1 MVFQNIEQIFRSLWT
16 YKSFSLADIA
26 GMSIVMA
33 AIIVIFL
40 IADYEKGFD
49 TFYTGNDIYGIVSDL
64 ILIALI
70 IASAIAGYSINR
82 WLQDFAYRLDINWWV
97 FALAGS
103 LALLIALIILSF
115 QTMRQR
121 LRSKS

>member
-16 YKSFSLADIA
+16 YKSFSLVDIA
-26 GMSIVMA
+26 GMSIVVA
-33 AIIVIFL
+33 AIIIIFL
-40 IADYEKGFD
+40 IADYEQGFD

-82 WLQDFAYRLDINWWV
+82 WLQDFAYRVDINWWI

-103 LALLIALIILSF
+103 LALLIALVTLGF
-115 QTMRQR
+115 QAMRQR
-121 LRSKS
+121 FEK